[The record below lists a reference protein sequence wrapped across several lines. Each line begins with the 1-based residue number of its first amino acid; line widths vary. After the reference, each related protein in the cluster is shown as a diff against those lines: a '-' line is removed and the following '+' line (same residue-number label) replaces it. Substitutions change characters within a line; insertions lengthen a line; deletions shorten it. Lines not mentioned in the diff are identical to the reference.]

1 MMTKYTIFFTMAL
14 FSLANALPALK
25 FSAES
30 DFSCDAMELQQMKQR
45 VNLAVN
51 TAAIEA
57 GFLEETSTHY
67 ISDRRNIVDKRNLGF
82 CRETCAGALCWLNG
96 CYRRRKSIRSART
109 GEQCDVLERAAAAQV
124 EAEELMFEMEHN
136 TLCKLAVKHIKIA
149 CSENP

>member
-1 MMTKYTIFFTMAL
+1 MTKYTIFFTMAL

-25 FSAES
+25 FSASS
-30 DFSCDAMELQQMKQR
+30 DFACDAIELKHMKER

-57 GFLEETSTHY
+57 GFVEETSTHY
-67 ISDRRNIVDKRNLGF
+67 VADRRNIVDKRNLGF
-82 CRETCAGALCWLNG
+82 CREKCTEPLCWQNG
-96 CYRRRKSIRSART
+96 CYRRKKSIRSARK

-124 EAEELMFEMEHN
+124 EAEELMFEMEQN
-136 TLCKLAVKHIKIA
+136 TLCKLAAKHIKIA